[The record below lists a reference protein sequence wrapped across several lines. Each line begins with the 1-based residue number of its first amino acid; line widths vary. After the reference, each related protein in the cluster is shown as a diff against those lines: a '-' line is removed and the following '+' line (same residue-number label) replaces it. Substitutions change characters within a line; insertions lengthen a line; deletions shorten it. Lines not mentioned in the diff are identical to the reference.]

1 MQKSIAIII
10 GYFGDLPWYFEY
22 FLHSCR
28 YNPDVQ
34 FYIIT
39 DNDLDKNQIPKNV
52 FPVRKSLKEVKDIAS
67 SKLGFVVGFEHPYK
81 FCDLRPSLA
90 YILPEYIEGYDFW
103 GYGDIDV
110 IYGNIR
116 LFITNEILTEYDV
129 ISVRHDF
136 LPGAFSLFRNC
147 EKINLLFKESKDYEK
162 VFTDPRHFC
171 FDETNFTYD
180 EFAEGVP
187 AEEIKSEIE
196 SMTHLVKKLH
206 NQKHLKAYFDF
217 HVIEGL
223 PGKIKWEKGVLTYKN
238 TMEAIFYHLI
248 KLKKVYTPKKALK
261 KIPDTFYIS
270 PTRIY
275 F

>member
-10 GYFGDLPWYFEY
+10 GYFGNLPWYFDY
-22 FLHSCR
+22 FIHSCK
-28 YNPDVQ
+28 YNPNVH

-39 DNDLDKNQIPKNV
+39 DNDLRKKQVPKNV
-52 FPVRKSLKEVKDIAS
+52 FLISKSLEEIKNIAS
-67 SKLGFVVGFEHPYK
+67 FRLGLDVKLETPYK
-81 FCDLRPSLA
+81 FCDIRPSIA
-90 YILPEYIEGYDFW
+90 YIFPEYIEGYDFW

-116 LFITNEILTEYDV
+116 NFITNEILAEHDV

-147 EKINLLFKESKDYEK
+147 EKINLLFKESKDYVK
-162 VFTDPRHFC
+162 VFTDPRHYC

-187 AEEIKSEIE
+187 VEEIKSEIE

-206 NQKHLKAYFDF
+206 NQKRLKAYFDF

-223 PGKIKWEKGVLTYKN
+223 PGKIKWEKGILTYKN
-238 TMEAIFYHLI
+238 TMEAILYHLI
-248 KLKKVYTPKKALK
+248 KLKKVYTPKKLLK